1 MLVAVDWTKRG
12 EYVAKHGMTP
22 AVANEALSDP
32 ECITLDPDP
41 ASISGA
47 SRRIIGYSTSARAV
61 ITVIVTNF
69 EGTTHGLNAWPAND
83 RDKRLYRQGGG
94 I

>member
-1 MLVAVDWTKRG
+1 MAVDWSKRG
-12 EYVAKHGMTP
+12 EYIAKHGMTP
-22 AVANEALSDP
+22 IEANEALGDP

-47 SRRIIGYSTSARAV
+47 SRRIIGYSTTAQAL
-61 ITVIVTNF
+61 ITVILTDF
-69 EGTTHGLNAWPAND
+69 EGATYGVNAWRAKD
-83 RDKRLYRQGGG
+83 RDKRIYRQGGG

>member
-1 MLVAVDWTKRG
+1 MGVDWSKRG
-12 EYVAKHGMTP
+12 QYIAKRSMTP
-22 AVANEALSDP
+22 AQADEALGDP
-32 ECITLDPDP
+32 ECVTLDPDP

-47 SRRIIGYSTSARAV
+47 SRRVIGYSTTAQAV
-61 ITVIVTNF
+61 ITVIVTDF
-69 EGTTHGLNAWPAND
+69 EGVTYGVNAWPSSD